1 MAFLAQNSKVL
12 PQSFQNYDQVCK
24 SNTPAMQVPISVLV
38 SITIAVMKHLF
49 QNQLVEEREYFPSIY
64 TLLFITEES

>member
-1 MAFLAQNSKVL
+1 
-12 PQSFQNYDQVCK
+12 
-24 SNTPAMQVPISVLV
+24 MQVPISVLV